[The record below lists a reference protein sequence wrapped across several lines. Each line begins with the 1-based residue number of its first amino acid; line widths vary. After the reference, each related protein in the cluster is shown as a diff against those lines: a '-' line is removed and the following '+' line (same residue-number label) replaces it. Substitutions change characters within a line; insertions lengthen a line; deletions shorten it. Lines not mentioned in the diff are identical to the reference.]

1 MTNKH
6 SLTRIPRLASGGF
19 REGFEQRHIG
29 LCRGAPCGASSA
41 KDNARMPKDLRKASR
56 MQSWNPGFIN
66 QSSATLAGGFFN
78 PKTAKGVP
86 RPIAEFA
93 LNRNLFFLFSL
104 LLFSGTVLF
113 ARAHTVVE
121 NVFEP
126 LPAGQV
132 SLSGAFDDDIRKVHE
147 NWNKQTLPYA
157 KLADFFRKG
166 RPQFAVGEMWGKAV
180 RSSSLLYRYT
190 QDAGLKKIL
199 DATVADMLTTQQ
211 PNGSISCDKMDKQPG
226 DKGGDIWER
235 RYVMLGMLAYYENVN
250 GDPKVLECVKQQA
263 DCLLQQIG
271 KGKKE
276 IIDLGWSA
284 DNCGYE
290 KCHIESTAILECF
303 TKLYAKTREKKY
315 LDFAEYVLASGGTK
329 HYNIFEQA
337 YNRTPPYKM
346 AGHYPKCYE
355 MLCVFEGV
363 VDYFRLTGKEYWR
376 DCALRHYEGIGEH
389 EITLLGSGG
398 GNMPHHPRIAAE
410 AWDNTAVE
418 QTNPATTKIHETC
431 TGVAWLKYLFQTLQ
445 LTGNPEMVDYAE
457 KYIYNILASSIKPDG
472 KGCAYMCLL
481 NGSKVGTRG
490 GWGYNVGG
498 VYVSCCNL
506 NVPAALALLPQFA
519 VMRDKKHNPVVN
531 LYIPTVIKTK
541 TPRGEPLE
549 LRIITDYPNSG
560 NVRITVNVGKPEE
573 FAVKL
578 KIPSWSENT
587 RLAGKNL
594 EFSPVSAG
602 KYAEIKKVWQSGDE
616 INLEFDMRCKLIDA
630 PKGGSAPNSDRY
642 KAVRYGPLVLCRNS
656 ETDPKYNKPVTILAG
671 KDGFV
676 DAKPTATAVGFLVF
690 DIPTA
695 HGPIKMQPYAHVNG
709 WKGAKVQTWLPEK

>member
-1 MTNKH
+1 MTSKFN
-6 SLTRIPRLASGGF
+6 
-19 REGFEQRHIG
+19 
-29 LCRGAPCGASSA
+29 
-41 KDNARMPKDLRKASR
+41 
-56 MQSWNPGFIN
+56 FIN
-66 QSSATLAGGFFN
+66 LFSATIAGKILSG
-78 PKTAKGVP
+78 KM
-86 RPIAEFA
+86 I
-93 LNRNLFFLFSL
+93 LLSCFLF
-104 LLFSGTVLF
+104 FSGTVLF
-113 ARAHTVVE
+113 AQTKIIVE
-121 NVFEP
+121 DVFEP
-126 LPAGQV
+126 LPAGEV
-132 SLSGAFDDDIRKVHE
+132 KLSGVLDNDIHKMHD
-147 NWNKQTLPYA
+147 NWNKQTLPYD

-190 QDAGLKKIL
+190 QDVELKKIL
-199 DATVADMLTTQQ
+199 DATVADMITTQQ

-250 GDPKVLECVKQQA
+250 SNPKVLECVKQQA

-271 KGKKE
+271 NGKTE

-303 TKLYAKTREKKY
+303 TKLYAKTQEKKY
-315 LDFAEYVLASGGTK
+315 LDFAEYILASGGTK

-337 YNRTPPYKM
+337 YDHTPPYKM

-363 VDYFRLTGKEYWR
+363 VDYYRLTGKEYWR
-376 DCALRHYEGIGEH
+376 DCALRHYEGICEH
-389 EITLLGSGG
+389 EITILGSGG

-457 KYIYNILASSIKPDG
+457 KYIYNILRSSVKPDG

-481 NGSKVGTRG
+481 NGSKVGTQG

-519 VMRDKKHNPVVN
+519 VMRDKKHHPVVN
-531 LYIPTVIKTK
+531 LYIPSIVKTK
-541 TPRGEPLE
+541 TPKGQPLE
-549 LRIITDYPNSG
+549 LQIITDYPNSG
-560 NVRITVNVGKPEE
+560 NVKIKVNVENPEE
-573 FAVKL
+573 FTVKL

-587 RLAGKNL
+587 QLASGDLKL
-594 EFSPVSAG
+594 PLPQAG
-602 KYAEIKKVWQSGDE
+602 KYAEIKKTWKSDNE
-616 INLEFDMRCKLIDA
+616 INLTFDMRCKLIDA
-630 PKGGSAPNSDRY
+630 PKGGSAPNSDKY
-642 KAVRYGPLVLCRNS
+642 KALRYGSLVLSRNS
-656 ETDPKYNKPVTILAG
+656 EIDSDYNKPVTIIA
-671 KDGFV
+671 DQNGFV
-676 DAKPTATAVGFLVF
+676 DAKPTTNADGSLVF
-690 DIPTA
+690 DIPTST
-695 HGPIKMQPYAHVNG
+695 GFIKMFPYAHING
-709 WKGAKVQTWLPEK
+709 WNGAKIQTWLPTP